1 MRKRENKLLIW
12 VFIFISVILVG
23 LVLYLFVIRPSMTG
37 DVIGSQ
43 KRDKRD
49 DMVFNDGIKYAVYSI
64 MQQATSCQPIPLTS
78 LANQTVY
85 IIAIGCPGTEEIVKT
100 IQQTQPPV

>member
-12 VFIFISVILVG
+12 LFIFISIILIG

-37 DVIGSQ
+37 NVIGSQ
-43 KRDKRD
+43 KRDERD

-64 MQQATSCQPIPLTS
+64 MQHATSCQPVPLTT
-78 LANQTVY
+78 LEGQTME
-85 IIAIGCPGTEEIVKT
+85 IIAIGCPGTEEIVKA
-100 IQQTQPPV
+100 IQQMQPAQ

>member
-43 KRDKRD
+43 KRNERD
-49 DMVFNDGIKYAVYSI
+49 DKVFNDGIKYAVYSI
-64 MQQATSCQPIPLTS
+64 MQQATSCQPVPLT
-78 LANQTVY
+78 LEDQT
-85 IIAIGCPGTEEIVKT
+85 IAVILIGCPGTEEIVKA
-100 IQQTQPPV
+100 IQQMQPAQ